1 MSISFRQLNGEESA
15 LVKSGGLGWRCGA
28 TMPAIRGPASERARS
43 LGMKLEHY
51 GVGEARSG
59 PPSDKSRGNLNTSVS
74 LEAACKQDGSF
85 NLRVAHDTTVSS
97 AQTFY
102 SYLPVFL
109 AFALVLPLPWL

>member
-1 MSISFRQLNGEESA
+1 M
-15 LVKSGGLGWRCGA
+15 VKSGGLGWRCGA
-28 TMPAIRGPASERARS
+28 TMPAIRGLRARS

-74 LEAACKQDGSF
+74 LEAACERDSSF
-85 NLRVAHDTTVSS
+85 NLGVAHDTTVSS
-97 AQTFY
+97 TQAFY
-102 SYLPVFL
+102 SYLPMFL